1 MGDVLHALPALQQ
14 HDRSEEQQQA
24 RVQVVPRPPSLASQS
39 QVLPLGRARSALHSR
54 ARPSPSARPILAELV
69 RYALELVPDG
79 FSARTHL
86 LNSQCP
92 PSLHRPKLAV
102 LEFVDVKPNGR
113 DFPVKKIQRL
123 HEHEPPLATSMNAM
137 SAPVP
142 CHPCILISRCIN
154 APHARQVQT

>member
-79 FSARTHL
+79 FAARTHL
-86 LNSQCP
+86 VHSQCYHSGSLLTSGLQGLEPSVWCKSLDLSITPLPMCSCP
-92 PSLHRPKLAV
+92 PFFFADCLR
-102 LEFVDVKPNGR
+102 
-113 DFPVKKIQRL
+113 
-123 HEHEPPLATSMNAM
+123 T
-137 SAPVP
+137 
-142 CHPCILISRCIN
+142 CHME
-154 APHARQVQT
+154 

>member
-86 LNSQCP
+86 LNSERSHSSPTNQFGRGS
-92 PSLHRPKLAV
+92 SLGTER
-102 LEFVDVKPNGR
+102 
-113 DFPVKKIQRL
+113 IQRTCG
-123 HEHEPPLATSMNAM
+123 AAGYT
-137 SAPVP
+137 
-142 CHPCILISRCIN
+142 
-154 APHARQVQT
+154 